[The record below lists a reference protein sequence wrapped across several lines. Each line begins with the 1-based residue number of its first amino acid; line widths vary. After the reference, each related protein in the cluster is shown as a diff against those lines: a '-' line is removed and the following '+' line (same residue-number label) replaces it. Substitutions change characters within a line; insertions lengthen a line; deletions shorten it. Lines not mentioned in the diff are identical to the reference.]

1 MPSHGHNSTKNQRA
15 MKTIISR
22 AAVLTAAVF
31 TLAFAQAAEPVRLKG
46 TTSNASVLEHNL
58 DRALNRHLSF
68 PLGSKADMSGDVF
81 VSFVID
87 KEGRVEVLDCRADNE
102 QLRDYVLRKLARIDI
117 GENPEGI
124 WKTTHMRITFR
135 PEKPSA

>member
-1 MPSHGHNSTKNQRA
+1 

-22 AAVLTAAVF
+22 AALLTAAVF
-31 TLAFAQAAEPVRLKG
+31 TFAFAQAADPVRMNG
-46 TTSNASVLEHNL
+46 AARNTTALERNL

-68 PLGSKADMSGDVF
+68 PLANKADMTGEVY

-87 KEGRVEVLDCRADNE
+87 KEGRVEVLDCRADNQ
-102 QLRDYVLRKLARIDI
+102 QLKDYVLRKLARIDI

-135 PEKPSA
+135 PEQRGS